1 MAELWDA
8 YGAGLTPIA
17 GRTLTR
23 GEQIPEGVF
32 HLVSDVIVRHADGS
46 WLLMQRAPEKK
57 FGLMWEATAGGSALC
72 GETPLECARRELYE
86 ETGIRTN
93 ELIEVGRVETAP
105 GRTIYVEFKCVT
117 EADKNSVRLQK
128 GETVAY
134 RWVTTEEL
142 KAMKKAE
149 LVTERMQRFISE
161 LR

>member
-57 FGLMWEATAGGSALC
+57 FGLMWEA
-72 GETPLECARRELYE
+72 
-86 ETGIRTN
+86 
-93 ELIEVGRVETAP
+93 
-105 GRTIYVEFKCVT
+105 
-117 EADKNSVRLQK
+117 
-128 GETVAY
+128 
-134 RWVTTEEL
+134 
-142 KAMKKAE
+142 
-149 LVTERMQRFISE
+149 
-161 LR
+161 